1 LRESTMNFVAIY
13 DLVLPLLFAGI
24 TVAGLAIYLG
34 VRLSTKKIA

>member
-1 LRESTMNFVAIY
+1 MNFIAIY

-34 VRLSTKKIA
+34 ARFSAKK